1 MNRVLFLAIVLSVS
15 IFRLNAQSI
24 DSCVVFQPAFEEG
37 IDAEIFSCSSYG
49 YDTLN
54 FGSINDICATA
65 WTKGGDTSIIRSLLF
80 FNINFLPSGYT
91 VLSAKLSL
99 YHNPTSSEGQHSS
112 MSGPNKSLI
121 QRIITPWQE
130 DYVTWNTQPQ
140 TTTQNQVLVSASTS
154 STQNF
159 IDIDVTQLVVDMM
172 NNPTASYGFMIKL
185 QDENY
190 YRKLVFASSDHSD
203 SALHPKLEVCLQASS
218 TSISSINGNKSS
230 ITVFPNPADNFVSIS
245 IKDFNEDIIVSL
257 FDITGRKLM
266 EKSVLSSQTQFDVSR
281 FANGVYFLEIKRGES
296 IKSRQKFIINH

>member
-37 IDAEIFSCSSYG
+37 IDAEVFSCSSYG

-99 YHNPTSSEGQHSS
+99 YHNPTSPEGQHSS
-112 MSGPNKSLI
+112 MSGPNKSVI

-172 NNPTASYGFMIKL
+172 NNPTTSYGFMIKL

-190 YRKLVFASSDHSD
+190 YRKLVFASSDHPD

-218 TSISSINGNKSS
+218 TSIPNINGNKSS

-266 EKSVLSSQTQFDVSR
+266 EKSVLSSQTQFDISR
-281 FANGVYFLEIKRGES
+281 FANGVYFLEIKCGES